1 MSTSPGLLVVDD
13 RDENL
18 VAFGAILDA
27 PDRRLLLA
35 RSAREALEILLV
47 EEVALAIVDVQ
58 MPEIDGFELA
68 ELMRG
73 TRRTRTIP
81 IIFVTAGH
89 HDHERVFAGYDSGA
103 VDFLAKPIEPRV
115 LRGKAEVFLELHRQR
130 QQLAARVAELEAVL
144 AAVPA
149 AVFMIRDAGRGEVVG
164 NDHARELLRLPKDLD
179 AIPQDGRPYAV
190 VSDGRELPAEVRPL
204 QAAAIDGA
212 ERRGCE
218 LDIVFAADDRVH
230 LYGNVSPLHAPDG
243 TVRGSVAAF
252 VDVTRL
258 KQADEQLRA
267 ADRQKDEFLAAL
279 SHELRNPLMPITTS
293 VQVLRR
299 ASTSAESGKRAL
311 DVIDRQSK
319 HLARLVDD
327 LLDLTRIRNGKVQ
340 LRPQFVDL
348 VAALRAVAEDHLD
361 AFVSAGVE
369 LALDVPDVRAVVH
382 ADPARLAQVVG
393 NLLGNAA
400 KFTPRGGHATLS
412 LAVEGSAARV
422 TIADDGLGI
431 GPETL
436 AGLFRPF
443 AQADRTLDRSRGG
456 LGLGLAVVKSL
467 VEMQGGTVSARSR
480 GVGAGAEFVVELP
493 LVVSAQETVATAGI
507 PTRGDIPGAAALPGS
522 DSPNPASVAP
532 PPAACAVPATAG
544 GASRVL
550 LVEDNRDGAA
560 MLAEAIR
567 LLGHEVE
574 IVHDGAAALAAA
586 RAFRPHVVFC
596 DIGLPGMS
604 GYEVAA
610 ALREDDVCRG
620 SRLVAVSG
628 YAAER
633 DRDRAFAA
641 GFDDHMTKPPL
652 LDAVRTA
659 IDAAAHPGSGPR
671 TESERCAAGTLAG
684 S

>member
-35 RSAREALEILLV
+35 RSAREALEILLA

-89 HDHERVFAGYDSGA
+89 HDHDRVFAGYDSGA

-164 NDHARELLRLPKDLD
+164 NDHARELLRLPKDPD
-179 AIPQDGRPYAV
+179 AIPQDGGPYAV
-190 VSDGRELPAEVRPL
+190 VSKGRELPAEVRPL

-267 ADRQKDEFLAAL
+267 ADRQKDDFLAAL

-340 LRPQFVDL
+340 LRPQSVDL
-348 VAALRAVAEDHLD
+348 VAALRAVAEDHQG

-369 LALDVPDVRAVVH
+369 LALHVPDVRAVVH

-412 LAVEGSAARV
+412 LAVEGSVARV

-467 VEMQGGTVSARSR
+467 VEMQGGTVNAQSR

-493 LVVSAQETVATAGI
+493 LVVSAQEE
-507 PTRGDIPGAAALPGS
+507 
-522 DSPNPASVAP
+522 VAP
-532 PPAACAVPATAG
+532 PSAATAVPATTG
-544 GASRVL
+544 RASRVL

-659 IDAAAHPGSGPR
+659 IDAAGHAGSGPR
-671 TESERCAAGTLAG
+671 AEGARCAAGTLAG